1 MCMSKRSKDGEHFL
15 ISNQHDDLLRTT
27 SKNDEFG
34 SDI

>member
-1 MCMSKRSKDGEHFL
+1 MSKRSKDGEHL